1 MNTLALAL
9 DEPAPLEGW
18 RLWAFVALELALVVL
33 GVGFF
38 QHILL
43 LMAVVLG
50 VGLFFFLPAM
60 PYVLLPLAFL
70 ASTLD
75 LSGIL
80 IKTELFNITY
90 FHLFGG
96 GLILFTLAH
105 MLYRGD
111 TSFPRLPII
120 VPLSFFIMSMG
131 LSSLYSPSTLEGLV
145 LAVRIFLLS
154 VLLLIMAVLIRSPK
168 MAGWAIF
175 WLLALGI
182 AMSIIGIVQTAT
194 EQVYFLPAEF
204 VNLVGA
210 TTPRATGLYHN
221 PNEYATFLMVCII
234 LASAL
239 MLGAQKGRAWLRV
252 VLGFVIL
259 VLMAGLIVS
268 FSRSNWLATLVGVGL
283 IAILSRRV
291 KLMLWVLAA
300 GLAILGIIAMLS
312 SNIAELVVSR
322 FESIFKIF
330 RPKEFFGSDVYVSSS
345 VRVLLVV
352 ASWHMF
358 LDHPFGIGTRGFPKV
373 FEQYKPPNYPIW
385 VPVRENHTLQARILA
400 EQGIIGF
407 LIYIWLVYVVV
418 KGGLEAVRWAEEPYI
433 KAVAVG
439 LLGVFVGYQVNFL
452 FTAALTDNFFW
463 MTTGMLFA
471 VREIV
476 RPKEAS

>member
-1 MNTLALAL
+1 
-9 DEPAPLEGW
+9 
-18 RLWAFVALELALVVL
+18 VALELALVVL
-33 GVGFF
+33 GVVFY

-60 PYVLLPLAFL
+60 PYVLLPLVFL

-120 VPLSFFIMSMG
+120 LPLFFFIASMG
-131 LSSLYSPSTLEGLV
+131 LSSIHSPSALEGLV
-145 LAVRIFLLS
+145 YTIRAFLLS
-154 VLLLIMAVLIRSPK
+154 VLLIVMVVLIRSPR

-182 AMSIIGIVQTAT
+182 AMSIIGIVQTVT

-221 PNEYATFLMVCII
+221 PNEYAAFLMTCII

-252 VLGFVIL
+252 VLGFVVL

-300 GLAILGIIAMLS
+300 GLAILGIIALLS

-385 VPVRENHTLQARILA
+385 VPVRENHTLQAEILA
-400 EQGIIGF
+400 ERGIIGI

-418 KGGLEAVRWAEEPYI
+418 KSGVQAVRWAEEPYI

-452 FTAALTDNFFW
+452 FNAGLLNNFFW
-463 MTTGMLFA
+463 MTTGLLFA

-476 RPKEAS
+476 RDEGCTS

>member
-1 MNTLALAL
+1 MAV
-9 DEPAPLEGW
+9 ES
-18 RLWAFVALELALVVL
+18 ALVVL
-33 GVGFF
+33 GVIFY

-43 LMAVVLG
+43 LTAVVLG

-80 IKTELFNITY
+80 LQFQLFNITY

-105 MLYRGD
+105 MLYRRD
-111 TSFPRLPII
+111 TSFPRLP
-120 VPLSFFIMSMG
+120 VVFPLFFFITSLG

-154 VLLLIMAVLIRSPK
+154 VLLLIMVVLIRSSK
-168 MAGWAIF
+168 MAGWAVF

-182 AMSIIGIVQTAT
+182 AMSIVGIVQTAT
-194 EQVYFLPAEF
+194 ERVYFLPAEF

-239 MLGAQKGRAWLRV
+239 LLGAQKGRVWLRV

-283 IAILSRRV
+283 ITALSRRV
-291 KLMLWVLAA
+291 KLMLWVLTA
-300 GLAILGIIAMLS
+300 GLAILGIIALLS

-373 FEQYKPPNYPIW
+373 FEQYKPPNFPIW

-407 LIYIWLVYVVV
+407 IVYIWLLYVVV
-418 KGGLEAVRWAEEPYI
+418 KSGIEAVRWADEPYM